1 MAENENKE
9 NWEWDKIRIKEG
21 TKIKWK
27 EIRKVEMKKGKGRK
41 EIKVNKDGRWINGE

>member
-1 MAENENKE
+1 M
-9 NWEWDKIRIKEG
+9 RMKEG

-41 EIKVNKDGRWINGE
+41 EIKLNREGRWINEE

>member
-1 MAENENKE
+1 MKE
-9 NWEWDKIRIKEG
+9 D

-41 EIKVNKDGRWINGE
+41 EITVNREIRWINEE